1 MRAPAPAA
9 KASPHVQPGAK
20 DDAPE
25 PKGSARS
32 TPDQPLSGPVRAR
45 ELIGGVPPML
55 ILASASGVMAI
66 LLLAQVGSR
75 GDSSA
80 SAVSSAVVAIDAG
93 NTGVVAPPGDSGGAD
108 AEVDAA
114 EAPPAGPPVWR
125 VSSLAKEPS
134 VELVDGVMGKRPLL
148 AALAASGV
156 PKAEA
161 LRLVHSFD
169 PVRSFDDCGQ
179 KDTFLLAREKATGKI
194 VAFEYATSPF
204 EVWQAKANEGGELEA
219 RKLDLHVAKKHVAV
233 AVTVGSDLRASIV
246 ETGLDDDLLPLL
258 DDALEGHAELSD
270 LHPGARLRILA
281 VEDRV
286 DGEFVRYE
294 ALEAVEYIPAS
305 FDAKPLRVYFFA
317 KEPTTTWLA
326 RSAKQRETSK
336 APSFFYD
343 AKGRQ
348 PMHGGWKS
356 PVPFARIASRFN
368 PKRMHPVLHVVMPH
382 NGVDFAAPPGTP
394 VYVTAEGTVKSVGN
408 GGPCGNMVQVTHA
421 NNFTSAYCHLS
432 RFASGLHAGQHIEA
446 RQLVGYVG
454 ATGRTTGPHLHFAV
468 KRGEAFIDPLALKL
482 DGVRVVPLGDRAE
495 FERERAELDLALD
508 AIPLPPPVALGD
520 AGATAVEVDAGS
532 DDIFEESP

>member
-1 MRAPAPAA
+1 
-9 KASPHVQPGAK
+9 
-20 DDAPE
+20 
-25 PKGSARS
+25 
-32 TPDQPLSGPVRAR
+32 
-45 ELIGGVPPML
+45 ML

-66 LLLAQVGSR
+66 LLLAQIGPR
-75 GDSSA
+75 RDYSA
-80 SAVSSAVVAIDAG
+80 NSVSSADVAVDAG
-93 NTGVVAPPGDSGGAD
+93 NAASFGLLGDAGPSS
-108 AEVDAA
+108 AEADAA
-114 EAPPAGPPVWR
+114 EAPPSGPPAWR
-125 VSSLAKEPS
+125 VSSLAKQAN

-148 AALAASGV
+148 VALAASGV
-156 PKAEA
+156 SKSEA
-161 LRLVHSFD
+161 LRLVHAFD
-169 PVRSFDDCGQ
+169 GVRSFDDCGQ
-179 KDTFLLAREKATGKI
+179 KDTFLLAREKASGRI
-194 VAFEYATSPF
+194 IAFEYATSPSD
-204 EVWQAKANEGGELEA
+204 VWQAKGRETDPSSNPNEPPPPAELEV
-219 RKLDLHVAKKHVAV
+219 RKLELHPAKKRVAV
-233 AVTVGSDLRASIV
+233 ALTVGADLRASIV
-246 ETGLDDDLLPLL
+246 GAGLDDDLLPML
-258 DDALEGHAELSD
+258 DDALEGHAELTD

-281 VEDRV
+281 LEDRI

-294 ALEAVEYIPAS
+294 ALEAVEYVPTA

-317 KEPTTTWLA
+317 KEPTVTWLA
-326 RSAKQRETSK
+326 RSAKQHESSK
-336 APSFFYD
+336 APSFYYD

-432 RFASGLHAGQHIEA
+432 RFASGLHAGQHVEA

-495 FERERAELDLALD
+495 FERQRAELDLALD
-508 AIPLPPPVALGD
+508 EVPLPPPTVIAD
-520 AGATAVEVDAGS
+520 AGAFGAEVDAGS
-532 DDIFEESP
+532 DEIFEETP